1 MIFEGTYTVTHMPT
15 HLQMA
20 EESFH
25 IGPVG
30 LDGLLVESRHLLYGQ
45 NIATSRSS
53 RVWVDANWMPSQIEM
68 EYGFTNLEATV
79 GQDETTVCVSDG
91 KERKTTNYAV
101 SRADLFF
108 VLPGTLHAPLFAT
121 RRFCLKGGGTCTFQT
136 LPQGEC
142 YIERRNAVG
151 GQQRLWAELLLGT
164 HKHTLDILVSPE
176 GDLLSYTDID
186 SELFVELES

>member
-121 RRFCLKGGGTCTFQT
+121 RRFCLKGGELVLFRLCHKVNVT
-136 LPQGEC
+136 LNDAMQLVASSGC
-142 YIERRNAVG
+142 
-151 GQQRLWAELLLGT
+151 GQSCCWALTNT
-164 HKHTLDILVSPE
+164 HWISL
-176 GDLLSYTDID
+176 
-186 SELFVELES
+186 